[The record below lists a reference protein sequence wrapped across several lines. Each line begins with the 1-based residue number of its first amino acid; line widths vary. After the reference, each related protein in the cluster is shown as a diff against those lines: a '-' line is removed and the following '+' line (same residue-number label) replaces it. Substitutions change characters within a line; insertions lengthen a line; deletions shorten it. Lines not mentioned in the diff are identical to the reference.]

1 MKSPFSGGKLLV
13 SSQKSLM
20 FQISAQVM
28 MMWGWLNLTDPEII
42 FVFGG
47 SLTIS
52 GVAVMFPKN
61 FICFSGFLCLNI
73 STNFRVCLEFV
84 DGHSIFTTG
93 SWELD
98 RPLVWDWPECSLDT
112 WEAAS
117 GNESMDGCWFGKSIR
132 WMLKDLSSW
141 DITYLYH
148 ICFTLETLDISL
160 ISDNWQ
166 FDTTQRW
173 IQQLRHCPK
182 KHTHDRYLHV
192 PWTGPLQKCL
202 FSQTLCE

>member
-1 MKSPFSGGKLLV
+1 
-13 SSQKSLM
+13 
-20 FQISAQVM
+20 
-28 MMWGWLNLTDPEII
+28 
-42 FVFGG
+42 
-47 SLTIS
+47 
-52 GVAVMFPKN
+52 MFPEN
-61 FICFSGFLCLNI
+61 FICFFRFFVFE
-73 STNFRVCLEFV
+73 NFPNFSVCLEFV

-93 SWELD
+93 SWEFD

-117 GNESMDGCWFGKSIR
+117 DKEAWMAVDLANQLDECWKILVVEISH
-132 WMLKDLSSW
+132 L
-141 DITYLYH
+141 
-148 ICFTLETLDISL
+148 CFTLETLDISL